1 MASSPKLS
9 GQHSERYIG
18 LQRPTVVFGLST
30 VMCSLF
36 LFGSIGCG
44 KLLYRFT
51 EPAPPLFVPN
61 PLDLP
66 PGKDQFI
73 WSQVVDTVDDYF
85 RVAREQPVQN
95 SGGLVLEGRLETS
108 YQIGASILEPWR
120 KDSTSGFERLQST
133 FQSIRR
139 RAMITLRP
147 SETGYVLEVVV
158 QKELEDT
165 DRRQLANETTS
176 SQRHDGT
183 VVRRGGE
190 GQTGPRTLGWIPLGR
205 DSTLEQRLLH
215 EIHRRVTEPDS

>member
-1 MASSPKLS
+1 MALSPRPEESS
-9 GQHSERYIG
+9 HASERRKPFLPIIF
-18 LQRPTVVFGLST
+18 VAI
-30 VMCSLF
+30 SLF
-36 LFGSIGCG
+36 CYATLGCG
-44 KLLYRFT
+44 KLLSRFT
-51 EPAPPLFVPN
+51 EPTPPLFVPN

-66 PGKDQFI
+66 PGNDQFI
-73 WSQVVDTVDDYF
+73 WSQVVDTIDDYF

-95 SGGLVLEGRLETS
+95 SNGIVLDGRLETS

-139 RAMITLRP
+139 RAMVTLRP
-147 SETGYVLEVVV
+147 SATGYVLEVVV

-165 DRRQLANETTS
+165 DRSQLSNEASS

-183 VVRRGGE
+183 IVRRSGGK
-190 GQTGPRTLGWIPLGR
+190 QNGPRTLGWIPLGR